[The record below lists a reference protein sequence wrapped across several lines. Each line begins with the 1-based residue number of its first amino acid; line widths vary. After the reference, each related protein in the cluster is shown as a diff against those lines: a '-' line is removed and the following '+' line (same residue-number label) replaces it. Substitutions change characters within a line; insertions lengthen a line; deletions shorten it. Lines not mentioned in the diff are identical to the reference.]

1 MTLKD
6 TLAKAEV
13 ILDELG
19 SPRDFLDR
27 LGMAIGQTYKKLR
40 IDQVNIEG
48 GSINSVDVDKVL
60 LGTATIDRI
69 QINGLSANLKNGEA
83 ALKNVRTIIELGFV
97 LEWKIDLGF
106 VGSWS
111 GSDDLGSMDIP
122 FVVGDVSIPALNDI
136 QMFIP
141 TVEVPGISAL
151 MSPIDNLHLGKT
163 QMTGVALSSTELPGQ
178 GFAING
184 LGFGSMNVTNVGI
197 PSSNSKRATIQD
209 VTPEN
214 HIVLPQA
221 SLREL
226 EIPQTKVQDIFSPG
240 FGTTAVASERKLSVD
255 LGILA
260 LTLKVIPT
268 VHLNV
273 ESMAITDVELYA
285 MANDLNLQNISL
297 PVSVRGIK
305 IDNIDLKEINV
316 NQISV

>member
-1 MTLKD
+1 MTLKE
-6 TLAKAEV
+6 TIARAET
-13 ILDELG
+13 ILDEIG
-19 SPRDFLDR
+19 SPREFLDR

-40 IDQVNIEG
+40 IDQVNIQSG
-48 GSINSVDVDKVL
+48 AINGVDIDKVM

-69 QINGLSANLKNGEA
+69 QINGLSANLKNGSV

-106 VGSWS
+106 IGSWS
-111 GSDDLGSMDIP
+111 GTDNLGSLDFP
-122 FVVGDVSIPALNDI
+122 FTVGDVAVPSLNDI

-141 TVEVPGISAL
+141 TVEVPGINAL

-163 QMTGVALSSTELPGQ
+163 QITGIGVNTTELPNQ
-178 GFAING
+178 GFALNG
-184 LGFGSMNVTNVGI
+184 LGVGSMNVTNVNV
-197 PSSNSKRATIQD
+197 PSSTSKRATVQE
-209 VTPEN
+209 VSPEN

-221 SLREL
+221 SLRDL
-226 EIPQTKVQDIFSPG
+226 EIPQTKVQDIVSPG
-240 FGTTAVASERKLSVD
+240 FGTTAIAAARKLSVD

-260 LTLKVIPT
+260 ITLRVTPT

-305 IDNIDLKEINV
+305 VDNIDLREINV
-316 NQISV
+316 NQISI